1 MFGIT
6 VSNWLKFCQT
16 MLVITVKMFFS
27 GRLKDE
33 DISSTSGSD
42 TEEEDNILLKD
53 CARKK
58 VISHFQNNLLF
69 IFIQVNNI

>member
-1 MFGIT
+1 
-6 VSNWLKFCQT
+6 

-42 TEEEDNILLKD
+42 TEEDNILLKD